1 MAVQISNLKS
11 RQCDIALELGS
22 GALMADTPVHQRLT
36 RCLDILESVS
46 GYERSAVVLNSG
58 SGDAPCLIAHARGRD
73 SEDEFRADMKN
84 VNRILGSRSPDG
96 VVGTV
101 LETVEPIVLN
111 DVRESPIYI
120 SADHRMKAELCIGKP
135 VGVSGSIAL
144 NVESSRTGMFQSEDV
159 VCLDIMA
166 RQIAAI
172 LTANGLHAP
181 PPLHS
186 LPELTFLH

>member
-22 GALMADTPVHQRLT
+22 GALMADTPVHQRKT

-46 GYERSAVVLNSG
+46 GYERSAVVLS
-58 SGDAPCLIAHARGRD
+58 AHARGRD
-73 SEDEFRADMKN
+73 SEDEVRADMKN

-120 SADHRMKAELCIGKP
+120 SADHRMKAELCIGKL